1 MVTEGSVICHLPQD
15 EILEA
20 LIVLLGSFYIF
31 NVSYNQSKAIL
42 TFLEQVLLEIAGH
55 RQILITIF
63 YSVFND
69 LANAQ
74 GSTC

>member
-1 MVTEGSVICHLPQD
+1 MRSLS
-15 EILEA
+15 A
-20 LIVLLGSFYIF
+20 NSSFYVF

-55 RQILITIF
+55 RQTLVTIF

-69 LANAQ
+69 LANAR